1 MPRTVSL
8 TEPFRCSSWPERKL
22 KEMKIPR
29 EKKEEESTVGSRLP
43 MKGAAGSH
51 RQSLIVSGKSSM
63 LARATFVSACARG
76 TSMSV
81 TVLVVHSS
89 HLGKSG

>member
-43 MKGAAGSH
+43 MKGAAGA
-51 RQSLIVSGKSSM
+51 RRLVLKTANK
-63 LARATFVSACARG
+63 LAKTI
-76 TSMSV
+76 
-81 TVLVVHSS
+81 L
-89 HLGKSG
+89 L